1 MQVMK
6 EKTFLYLLNSYR
18 SLWNNRQLDY
28 TDSSAEAVLK
38 EAIKRDLLD
47 ENSHP
52 RIRKNKEEKYYLAIK
67 RIVESSLHEK
77 DKLQLIQLYTESLT
91 EFR

>member
-1 MQVMK
+1 MK

-18 SLWNNRQLDY
+18 GLWNNRQLGY

-67 RIVESSLHEK
+67 RIIESSLHEK

>member
-1 MQVMK
+1 MK

-18 SLWNNRQLDY
+18 SLWNNRQLGY

-67 RIVESSLHEK
+67 RIIESSLHEK

>member
-28 TDSSAEAVLK
+28 TDSSAETVLK